1 MSFIIKNDLNFF
13 NNFMLF
19 TYIFIQMIIYLPKVL
34 LSKNSTV
41 SRKINQYT
49 IWNVKLICVNYILN
63 NYFNINNIFLSRFIA
78 INSVQICI
86 LYHIIILY
94 DKRVLF
100 SIVNNEIRPFVNL
113 IGINSKKYNISIVYF
128 EYILIHILIH
138 ILPVYSY
145 REYLINYD
153 DFKIINMSIYTILFK
168 FYWALNVFGNFDITK
183 LYIPQYKGCNI
194 FLFNSILALDYGVVY
209 IIDNN
214 LLNNYYK
221 YLM

>member
-49 IWNVKLICVNYILN
+49 IWNIKLICVNYILN

-113 IGINSKKYNISIVYF
+113 IGINSKKYNIAIVYF

-153 DFKIINMSIYTILFK
+153 DYKIINMSIYTILFK

-194 FLFNSILALDYGVVY
+194 ILFNSILALDYGVVY

>member
-1 MSFIIKNDLNFF
+1 MDITIKKDLDFF

-19 TYIFIQMIIYLPKVL
+19 TYFFIHIILYLPKVL
-34 LSKNSTV
+34 SNNSTI

-63 NYFNINNIFLSRFIA
+63 NYFNIYNIFLSKFIA

-100 SIVNNEIRPFVNL
+100 SIVNNETRPFVNM
-113 IGINSKKYNISIVYF
+113 IGINSKKYNISIIYF
-128 EYILIHILIH
+128 EYVLIHILIH

-145 REYLINYD
+145 REYLIGYD
-153 DFKIINMSIYTILFK
+153 DYKIINMSIYTILLK
-168 FYWALNVFGNFDITK
+168 FYWTLNVFGNFDITK
-183 LYIPQYKGCNI
+183 LYIPEYRGCNI
-194 FLFNSILALDYGVVY
+194 FLFNCILALDYSVAY

-214 LLNNYYK
+214 YHK
-221 YLM
+221 YLR